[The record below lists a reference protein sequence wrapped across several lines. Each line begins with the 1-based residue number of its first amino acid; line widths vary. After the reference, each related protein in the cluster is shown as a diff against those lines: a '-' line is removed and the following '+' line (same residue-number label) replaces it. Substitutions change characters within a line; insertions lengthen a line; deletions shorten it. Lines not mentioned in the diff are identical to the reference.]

1 MKKFFFVHQ
10 FNEVFILNRLEEIK
24 QDIAT
29 KLEKTAKLNLDNT
42 ETTKELE
49 SMKEAHQI
57 MIDSLKLQMETFN
70 KELQHIRNTR
80 YEKKTKR
87 EKFIS

>member
-1 MKKFFFVHQ
+1 
-10 FNEVFILNRLEEIK
+10 LNRLEEIK

-80 YEKKTKR
+80 YRKKNER